1 MNITFLSWIQQQSER
16 QDNIGR
22 LARDVSADP
31 EAPHSSSKGDWL
43 YHLSIRKAGLG
54 ATAAMHQAWAEYD
67 SVIGG
72 SHAQNRK
79 VMLEIRQPQ
88 VRQPA

>member
-1 MNITFLSWIQQQSER
+1 MNASFLSWIHQQSER

-22 LARDVSADP
+22 LARDVIADP
-31 EAPHSSSKGDWL
+31 EAPQSSSKGDWL

-67 SVIGG
+67 QITGND
-72 SHAQNRK
+72 HANNRK
-79 VMLEIRQPQ
+79 VMLQIRQPN
-88 VRQPA
+88 